1 MKGNKNYFE
10 DKNPDSYKLFLY
22 FTQLYLK
29 VFIKLVLIQYGRVTK
44 VQFHVADG
52 HLVSVSKGFQRAS
65 GRVLQL
71 KRHILSNPLH
81 EMEHVIIII
90 VNITP
95 MTFTSRQ
102 TNVLEDR
109 VPAQIEK
116 DLKLQNNFP
125 ILHSGKT
132 SW

>member
-1 MKGNKNYFE
+1 MAESQK
-10 DKNPDSYKLFLY
+10 
-22 FTQLYLK
+22 
-29 VFIKLVLIQYGRVTK
+29 
-44 VQFHVADG
+44 FHVADG

-71 KRHILSNPLH
+71 KRHILPNPLH
-81 EMEHVIIII
+81 EMEHVMILI

-116 DLKLQNNFP
+116 DLKLQSTFP

-132 SW
+132 TW